1 MGGFEPIEGQ
11 ALGDMGTGPC
21 PHENYAKVAVSIGL
35 GDVVYSCIK
44 KIPSVVAPH
53 WELTHELDTFSVLKS
68 DYMTQYLGVRHL
80 MKINNNDDECPES
93 KDIGTRSLSRQKV
106 ALIALI
112 TESFLVILS
121 ESWLLFG
128 RVNNEPPMLVKIL
141 SFTWYVMVITTP
153 VMFVIRK
160 RYGVASFLVFILAWA
175 VGLAFPA

>member
-1 MGGFEPIEGQ
+1 
-11 ALGDMGTGPC
+11 
-21 PHENYAKVAVSIGL
+21 
-35 GDVVYSCIK
+35 
-44 KIPSVVAPH
+44 
-53 WELTHELDTFSVLKS
+53 
-68 DYMTQYLGVRHL
+68 MTQYLGVRHL
-80 MKINNNDDECPES
+80 MKINNNNDECPES

-160 RYGVASFLVFILAWA
+160 RYGVASFLVLILAWA

>member
-1 MGGFEPIEGQ
+1 
-11 ALGDMGTGPC
+11 
-21 PHENYAKVAVSIGL
+21 
-35 GDVVYSCIK
+35 
-44 KIPSVVAPH
+44 
-53 WELTHELDTFSVLKS
+53 
-68 DYMTQYLGVRHL
+68 
-80 MKINNNDDECPES
+80 MKINNNNDECPES
-93 KDIGTRSLSRQKV
+93 KDIGTWSLSRQKV

-160 RYGVASFLVFILAWA
+160 RYGVASFLVLILAWA

>member
-1 MGGFEPIEGQ
+1 M
-11 ALGDMGTGPC
+11 
-21 PHENYAKVAVSIGL
+21 HEDFAKVAVRIGL

-44 KIPSVVAPH
+44 TIPSVVAPIGSSL
-53 WELTHELDTFSVLKS
+53 LTWTFSVLKS

-80 MKINNNDDECPES
+80 MKINNNNDECPES

-128 RVNNEPPMLVKIL
+128 RVNNEPPMLKNLELHMVCHGDHDSCDVCDSKTIWSRFIFSLDFGMGGWAGL
-141 SFTWYVMVITTP
+141 SCLKTP
-153 VMFVIRK
+153 FNSQATRL
-160 RYGVASFLVFILAWA
+160 F
-175 VGLAFPA
+175 